1 MENDLLTCVKPKV
14 VNKLVKTKGKGENKG
29 EIHCLTS
36 LYNCIGRARFCK
48 KNLNGW
54 GVNLKRKFIMEN
66 IKFMTI
72 NVGMNSRLK
81 IGWVGDEVT
90 KRECGCDI
98 LTRN

>member
-1 MENDLLTCVKPKV
+1 
-14 VNKLVKTKGKGENKG
+14 
-29 EIHCLTS
+29 
-36 LYNCIGRARFCK
+36 
-48 KNLNGW
+48 
-54 GVNLKRKFIMEN
+54 MEN

-98 LTRN
+98 LTKN